1 MSKDSKLLPYGK
13 VSSPKDLGR
22 AVRAKRKADRL
33 TQAKAAALCGVGV
46 RFLSDLENGKS
57 TVELGKVLHVLAG
70 LGLMVDVRP
79 KGILIQKN
87 KKQQQS
93 RDSISAKHS
102 QERKIFLDTTAKLLD
117 FYEKNSAAKLFSDIS
132 KQRKDYF
139 SLGMPMDKYNDIA
152 SSYKQIINLN
162 NTAVSSL
169 ENALAEIENLGASKF
184 RVNNALSNSV
194 NVSIDALKN
203 LDRTQLTIK
212 NLGLNTEYIDNLK
225 ENYKK
230 SLKLSKDAMR
240 TISDLDKN
248 IGSLHRKKKK

>member
-1 MSKDSKLLPYGK
+1 MSKDTKLLPYGK
-13 VSSPKDLGR
+13 ILSPENLGG
-22 AVRAKRKADRL
+22 AVRAKRKADGL

-57 TVELGKVLHVLAG
+57 TVELGKVLNVLAG
-70 LGLMVDVRP
+70 LGLTVDVRP

-87 KKQQQS
+87 KQQQS
-93 RDSISAKHS
+93 RDSMIAEHS
-102 QERKIFLDTTAKLLD
+102 QKHKIFLDTSAKLLD

-152 SSYKQIINLN
+152 SSYKQIMNLN

-169 ENALAEIENLGASKF
+169 GNALAEIENLGASKF
-184 RVNNALSNSV
+184 RVNNALRNSV
-194 NVSIDALKN
+194 NMSIDALKN

-230 SLKLSKDAMR
+230 SLKLSKDTMQK
-240 TISDLDKN
+240 ISDLDKN
-248 IGSLHRKKKK
+248 IGTFYRKKKK